1 MMRSI
6 IANLRINGAKMKI
19 YDGKSKVKLGTKKN
33 PAVVTVQTEE
43 RRKDV
48 AAIFEEK
55 GWEYK
60 IDVEPDKP
68 EEITALEVLLNTPKT
83 KVAEKKIGRNALCP
97 CGSGQK
103 HKRCCGR

>member
-1 MMRSI
+1 MT
-6 IANLRINGAKMKI
+6 NLRIKGAKMQT
-19 YDGKSKVKLGTKKN
+19 YDGKSKAKLGTKKN

-55 GWEYK
+55 DWEYK
-60 IDVEPDKP
+60 IDVEPGKP
-68 EEITALEVLLNTPKT
+68 EDITALELLLNKPTT
-83 KVAEKKIGRNALCP
+83 RVAETKIGRNELCP
-97 CGSGQK
+97 CGSGKK

>member
-1 MMRSI
+1 MP
-6 IANLRINGAKMKI
+6 NKI
-19 YDGKSKVKLGTKKN
+19 LTGKSKGKLGAKKN
-33 PAVVTVQTEE
+33 SAVVTKQTEE

-60 IDVEPDKP
+60 IDLEPDEP

-83 KVAEKKIGRNALCP
+83 KIAEKKIWRNALCP

>member
-1 MMRSI
+1 M
-6 IANLRINGAKMKI
+6 IANLKTNGAKMKI
-19 YDGKSKVKLGTKKN
+19 YDGKSKAKLGTKKN
-33 PAVVTVQTEE
+33 PAEVTVQTEE

-55 GWEYK
+55 GWECK
-60 IDVEPDKP
+60 IDLQPDKP

-83 KVAEKKIGRNALCP
+83 QVAQKKIGRNALCP

>member
-1 MMRSI
+1 MR
-6 IANLRINGAKMKI
+6 I
-19 YDGKSKVKLGTKKN
+19 YDGKSKAKLGTKRN

-55 GWEYK
+55 GWEYR
-60 IDVEPDKP
+60 IDLEQDKS
-68 EEITALEVLLNTPKT
+68 EDITALEVLLNKPRT
-83 KVAEKKIGRNALCP
+83 KIAEKKIGRNELCP